1 MNEAKTIATLYTPKW
16 IRDLQEKKK
25 AAKKAAAK
33 KEAPKRAPKAPEK
46 DK

>member
-1 MNEAKTIATLYTPKW
+1 MSDTKTIATLYTPKW

-25 AAKKAAAK
+25 AAKKSASK